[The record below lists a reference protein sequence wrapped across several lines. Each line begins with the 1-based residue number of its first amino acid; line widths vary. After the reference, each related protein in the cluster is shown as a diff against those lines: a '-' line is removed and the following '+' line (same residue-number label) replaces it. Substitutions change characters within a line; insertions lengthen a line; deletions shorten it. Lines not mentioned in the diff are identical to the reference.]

1 MTPRFLESD
10 SVRHT
15 PFASSIKHRPASRRL
30 HRRAVQGGGA
40 GAHWTPSNPSETT
53 QFWTPRAV
61 RGLSTDAL
69 REAGMLELIAAEQRI
84 AELEAELA
92 AARVAATTDPLTG
105 TLNRRGFE
113 TVGQGELARARRKGQ
128 ELALAH
134 LDLDGFKQI
143 NDAYGH
149 AVGDLA
155 LQHLVRCLQDGMRP
169 GDVLCRLGGE
179 EFVLLLSET
188 GLDEAVRVLQRHLA
202 TLGDRPVPGTRCYLS
217 FSAGV
222 VGVLADETLDAAVQ
236 RADAATYVAKRA
248 GRQRVERA

>member
-1 MTPRFLESD
+1 M
-10 SVRHT
+10 RHS
-15 PFASSIKHRPASRRL
+15 PLANSISHRPASRRL
-30 HRRAVQGGGA
+30 HRRPAPVGGGV
-40 GAHWTPSNPSETT
+40 HWSGPT
-53 QFWTPRAV
+53 QNDGVLRWTPRVV
-61 RGLSTDAL
+61 RGLSSEAL
-69 REAGMLELIAAEQRI
+69 REAGMLELLAAELRI

-92 AARVAATTDPLTG
+92 AARVAATTDLLTG

-113 TVGQGELARARRKGQ
+113 AVGQGELARARRKGQ

-149 AVGDLA
+149 AVGDRA
-155 LQHLVRCLQDGMRP
+155 LQHLVRCLQEGMRP
-169 GDVLCRLGGE
+169 GDVLCRFGGE
-179 EFVLLLSET
+179 EFVLLLAET

-202 TLGDRPVPGTRCYLS
+202 TVSECPVPGTTCCLS

-222 VGVLADETLDAAVQ
+222 VAVLADEALDAAVQ

>member
-1 MTPRFLESD
+1 MRRDPFGGRYEQQQQARPRRGINPRFIILLL
-10 SVRHT
+10 
-15 PFASSIKHRPASRRL
+15 FAGYA
-30 HRRAVQGGGA
+30 AYY
-40 GAHWTPSNPSETT
+40 WFSN
-53 QFWTPRAV
+53 R
-61 RGLSTDAL
+61 
-69 REAGMLELIAAEQRI
+69 
-84 AELEAELA
+84 
-92 AARVAATTDPLTG
+92 TTDPLTG

-169 GDVLCRLGGE
+169 GDVLCRFGGE

>member
-61 RGLSTDAL
+61 RGLLTDAL

-169 GDVLCRLGGE
+169 GDVLCRFGGE

-202 TLGDRPVPGTRCYLS
+202 TLSDRPVPGTRCYLS